1 MWKDIENPCYYLLV
15 EPTVVWWVHLVELG
29 QDGPDGFVGEVV
41 HQLLQAKKK
50 KRFYYSY
57 TGEVFHWKQ
66 EILLSWYNYASIID
80 RAIQ

>member
-50 KRFYYSY
+50 K
-57 TGEVFHWKQ
+57 
-66 EILLSWYNYASIID
+66 EILLFIHRRSLSLETRDSTILV
-80 RAIQ
+80 

>member
-50 KRFYYSY
+50 RDSTIHTQEKSFIGNKRFYYL
-57 TGEVFHWKQ
+57 G
-66 EILLSWYNYASIID
+66 IIT
-80 RAIQ
+80 RA